1 MSQLEQGTIKGIKE
15 LGTKLRAYDMDLVS
29 NDTVLGKGTKI
40 GTIKGVKELGTK
52 LRTQDMDL
60 GSNDTVLGKG
70 TKIGTVS
77 M

>member
-1 MSQLEQGTIKGIKE
+1 MGTITGTMSQLEQGTIKIV
-15 LGTKLRAYDMDLVS
+15 M
-29 NDTVLGKGTKI
+29 
-40 GTIKGVKELGTK
+40 ELGTK

-60 GSNDTVLGKG
+60 ESNDTVLGKG

>member
-1 MSQLEQGTIKGIKE
+1 MGTI
-15 LGTKLRAYDMDLVS
+15 TYNRN
-29 NDTVLGKGTKI
+29 NDNEIARTRNNKKI
-40 GTIKGVKELGTK
+40 VKELGTK

-60 GSNDTVLGKG
+60 ESNDTVLGKG